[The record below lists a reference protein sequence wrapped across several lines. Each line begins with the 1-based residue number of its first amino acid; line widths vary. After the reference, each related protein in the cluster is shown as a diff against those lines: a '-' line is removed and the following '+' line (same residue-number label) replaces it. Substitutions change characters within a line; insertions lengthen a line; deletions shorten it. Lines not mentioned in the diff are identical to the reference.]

1 MPSDGITKE
10 TPETTKEQAR
20 PDTAA
25 AKAQERAEKVDRN
38 RAKENLPSRLRANWL
53 MPPASTE
60 TAGGSF
66 AFAGQRSLGNLS
78 FSENS

>member
-25 AKAQERAEKVDRN
+25 AKAQERAEKVGGG
-38 RAKENLPSRLRANWL
+38 AKN
-53 MPPASTE
+53 PPTCRR
-60 TAGGSF
+60 GRG
-66 AFAGQRSLGNLS
+66 
-78 FSENS
+78 

>member
-25 AKAQERAEKVDRN
+25 AKAQERAEKVGGN
-38 RAKENLPSRLRANWL
+38 CPTSGRASEGKNVFLPSRSEEGLLDRD
-53 MPPASTE
+53 ASPKV
-60 TAGGSF
+60 
-66 AFAGQRSLGNLS
+66 
-78 FSENS
+78 

>member
-25 AKAQERAEKVDRN
+25 AKAQERAEKVGGG
-38 RAKENLPSRLRANWL
+38 AKN
-53 MPPASTE
+53 PPARRR
-60 TAGGSF
+60 GRG
-66 AFAGQRSLGNLS
+66 
-78 FSENS
+78 

>member
-25 AKAQERAEKVDRN
+25 AKAQERAEKVGGGVKN
-38 RAKENLPSRLRANWL
+38 PPSRKREGLRHH
-53 MPPASTE
+53 PALRTKTVPAE
-60 TAGGSF
+60 
-66 AFAGQRSLGNLS
+66 
-78 FSENS
+78 

>member
-25 AKAQERAEKVDRN
+25 AKAQERAEKVGGG
-38 RAKENLPSRLRANWL
+38 AKSGKISEDDNASLPSRVREGSGMGLLDRN
-53 MPPASTE
+53 ASPKV
-60 TAGGSF
+60 
-66 AFAGQRSLGNLS
+66 
-78 FSENS
+78 